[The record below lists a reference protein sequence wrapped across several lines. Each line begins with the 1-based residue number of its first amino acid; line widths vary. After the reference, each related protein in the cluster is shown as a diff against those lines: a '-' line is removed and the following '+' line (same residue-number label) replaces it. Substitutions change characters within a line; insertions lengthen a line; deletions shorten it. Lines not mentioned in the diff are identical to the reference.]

1 MYLLQHCKVAKLN
14 RLHQIFRCIIIK
26 VTSNLY
32 FYKNSH
38 AYNKDSASCL
48 MKFEIATLFTR
59 FAIKHSFQNNFLLNC
74 LPKRTFVLENKNS
87 RFLWREFLKL
97 GFFS

>member
-48 MKFEIATLFTR
+48 MKFEIATLLYK
-59 FAIKHSFQNNFLLNC
+59 ICN
-74 LPKRTFVLENKNS
+74 
-87 RFLWREFLKL
+87 
-97 GFFS
+97 